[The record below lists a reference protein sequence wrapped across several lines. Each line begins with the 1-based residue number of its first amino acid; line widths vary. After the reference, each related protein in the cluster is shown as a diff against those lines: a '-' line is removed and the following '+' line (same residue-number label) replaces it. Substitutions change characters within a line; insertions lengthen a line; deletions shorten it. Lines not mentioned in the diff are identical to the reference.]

1 MSHTLHTLLERSAR
15 TRPDHPAVVD
25 GERSMTYREL
35 DAAAN
40 RLANTLCEH
49 GVGRGDRVGLYLD
62 KSLEAV
68 IGIYGILKTG
78 AAYVSI
84 DVKAPTSRSGY
95 ILGNCGIQYLVS
107 VAKLSDR
114 WIELSEVSPLAGV
127 IAMDGDVEPIEGL
140 AIIGQ
145 DAVNSADPSSPEIGA
160 IDLDLAYII
169 YTSGSTGAPK
179 GVKLTHRNA
188 MVFVNWTV
196 DEYAITHADRISS
209 HAPFH
214 FDLSI
219 LDLYAASHTG
229 ATLVL
234 VPGMASVFPVQINKF
249 ISKNRITVWYSVP
262 SILSM
267 LVQRGKLEVGSF
279 PDLRWML
286 FAGEVFPTKYLSRLM
301 ELLPD
306 VRFSNLYGPTETNV
320 CTFYNVDTRPDPD
333 GGDIP
338 IGKPIPNTDGYVVGD
353 DGVLVAE
360 GDTGE
365 LWIRSGTVM
374 AGYWGDPDRTA
385 ERLVPNPFGGEIV
398 DNVYK
403 TGDLVR
409 VDENGDYV
417 FLGRRDNQI
426 KSRGYRIEL
435 GEIETAMYRY
445 PGVVEFA
452 VVAVPDDLVT
462 NRLIGFAAVKE
473 GTETAELLHHCKTT
487 VPPYMVPEKFEIM
500 TILPKTS
507 TGKINRQELK
517 TIAEGATA

>member
-1 MSHTLHTLLERSAR
+1 MTYTLHGLLERSAQE
-15 TRPDHPAVVD
+15 HPHHVAVLSGD
-25 GERSMTYREL
+25 RSMTYLEL
-35 DAAAN
+35 DDAAN
-40 RLANTLCEH
+40 RLAHTLRDA
-49 GVGRGDRVGLYLD
+49 GVGRGDRVGLYLE

-84 DVKAPTSRSGY
+84 DVKAPTPRSNY
-95 ILGNCGIQYLVS
+95 IVGNCGIEVLVS
-107 VAKLSDR
+107 ASDR
-114 WIELSEVSPLAGV
+114 AEAWEPLAEETSLRTV
-127 IAMDGDVEPIEGL
+127 IVMDGDVDGAGDLELISRGKV
-140 AIIGQ
+140 
-145 DAVNSADPSSPEIGA
+145 DAASADALGVGTV
-160 IDLDLAYII
+160 DLDLAYII

-188 MVFVNWTV
+188 LVFVNWTV
-196 DEYAITHADRISS
+196 DEYGITHDDRLSS

-219 LDLYAASHTG
+219 LDLYASAKAG
-229 ATLVL
+229 ATLYL
-234 VPGMASVFPVQINKF
+234 VPAMASVFPVQINKF
-249 ISKNRITVWYSVP
+249 ITKHRITVWYSVP

-267 LVQRGKLEVGSF
+267 LVQRGKLEAGLF
-279 PDLRWML
+279 PDLRWIL
-286 FAGEVFPTKYLSRLM
+286 FAGEVFPTKYLSQLM
-301 ELLPD
+301 DLLPH

-320 CTFYNVDTRPDPD
+320 CTFYNVDTAPDPH

-353 DGVLVAE
+353 DGSLVADGE
-360 GDTGE
+360 VGE

-374 AGYWGDPDRTA
+374 AGYWGDQERTA

-398 DNVYK
+398 DMVYK

-409 VDENGDYV
+409 VDHNGDYV

-435 GEIETAMYRY
+435 GEIETAMYRH

-452 VVAVPDDLVT
+452 VVAVRDDMVT
-462 NRLIGFAAVKE
+462 NRLVAFAAVKQ
-473 GTETAELLHHCKTT
+473 GVTAGDLLHHCKEA
-487 VPPYMVPEKFEIM
+487 VPPYMIPEKFDVLEV
-500 TILPKTS
+500 LPKTS

-517 TIAEGATA
+517 TIAEGASE

>member
-1 MSHTLHTLLERSAR
+1 MSYTLHGLLERSALE
-15 TRPDHPAVVD
+15 HPHHLAVVD
-25 GERSMTYREL
+25 GDRSLTYQEL
-35 DAAAN
+35 DEAAN
-40 RLANTLCEH
+40 RLAHTLQAA
-49 GVGRGDRVGLYLD
+49 GVGRGARVGLYLE

-68 IGIYGILKTG
+68 IGIYGVLKTG

-95 ILGNCGIQYLVS
+95 IIGNCGIEVLVS
-107 VAKLSDR
+107 ATDR
-114 WIELSEVSPLAGV
+114 SGSWAELAEDTSLRTVV
-127 IAMDGDVEPIEGL
+127 VMNGD
-140 AIIGQ
+140 
-145 DAVNSADPSSPEIGA
+145 ADPEPGLEIIPRGKVDIASSHAPEAGA

-188 MVFVNWTV
+188 MVFVDWTV
-196 DEYAITHADRISS
+196 AEYGIGHDDRLSS

-219 LDLYAASHTG
+219 LDLYAASKTG
-229 ATLVL
+229 ATLYL
-234 VPGMASVFPVQINKF
+234 VPAMASVFPVQINKF
-249 ISKNRITVWYSVP
+249 ITKNRITVWYSVP

-267 LVQRGKLEVGSF
+267 LVQRGKLEEGLF
-279 PDLRWML
+279 PDLRWLL
-286 FAGEVFPTKYLSRLM
+286 FAGEVFPTKYLSHLM
-301 ELLPD
+301 ELLPH

-320 CTFYNVDTRPDPD
+320 CTFYNVDVRPDPH

-353 DGVLVAE
+353 DGSLVPDGE
-360 GDTGE
+360 VGE

-374 AGYWGDPDRTA
+374 SGYWGDPDRTA

-398 DNVYK
+398 DMVYK

-409 VDENGDYV
+409 VDHNGDYV
-417 FLGRRDNQI
+417 FLGRRDNQV

-435 GEIETAMYRY
+435 GEIETAMYRF
-445 PGVVEFA
+445 PGIVEFA
-452 VVAVPDDLVT
+452 VVAIPDDLIT
-462 NRLIGFAAVKE
+462 NRLVGFAAVKE
-473 GTETAELLHHCKTT
+473 GVSEGELLHHCKEN
-487 VPPYMVPEKFEIM
+487 VPPYMIPEKFEILEV
-500 TILPKTS
+500 LPKTS

-517 TIAEGATA
+517 SIAEGAST

>member
-1 MSHTLHTLLERSAR
+1 MSYTLHGLLERSAR
-15 TRPDHPAVVD
+15 SYPDHPAAVD
-25 GERSMTYREL
+25 GDRSLTYAEL

-40 RLANTLCEH
+40 RLANTLRTL
-49 GVGRGDRVGLYLD
+49 GIGRGDRVGLYLE

-68 IGIYGILKTG
+68 IGVYGILKTG

-84 DVKAPTSRSGY
+84 DIKAPTARSGY
-95 ILGNCGIQYLVS
+95 IVGNCGITVLVS
-107 VAKLSDR
+107 TADR
-114 WIELSEVSPLAGV
+114 REAWSELADGSTLQTVV
-127 IAMDGDVEPIEGL
+127 VVDGDAEAVDGVTL
-140 AIIGQ
+140 VSRSTV
-145 DAVNSADPSSPEIGA
+145 DAAPAGNPDVPV

-196 DEYAITHADRISS
+196 EEYGIVHDDRLSS

-219 LDLYAASHTG
+219 LDLYSSSHAG
-229 ATLVL
+229 ATLFL
-234 VPGMASVFPVQINKF
+234 VPAMASVFPVKINRF
-249 ISKNRITVWYSVP
+249 IADNRITVWYSVP

-267 LVQRGKLEVGSF
+267 VLQRGKLEQDAF

-286 FAGEVFPTKYLSRLM
+286 FAGEVFPTKFLSRLM
-301 ELLPD
+301 GLLPH

-320 CTFYNVDTRPDPD
+320 CTFYNVSEIPDPE

-338 IGKPIPNTDGYVVGD
+338 IGRPIPNTDGYVVDENGN
-353 DGVLVAE
+353 LVPTGE
-360 GDTGE
+360 VGE

-374 AGYWGDPDRTA
+374 AGYWGDPQRTA

-398 DNVYK
+398 DMVYK

-409 VDENGDYV
+409 EDANGDYT

-435 GEIETAMYRY
+435 GEIETAMYKHAD
-445 PGVVEFA
+445 VVEFA
-452 VVAVPDDLVT
+452 VVALPDDLIT
-462 NRLIGFAAVKE
+462 NRLIGFASVKN
-473 GTETAELLHHCKTT
+473 GITEADLLHHCKQA
-487 VPPYMVPEKFEIM
+487 VPPYMVPEHFQVLEV
-500 TILPKTS
+500 LPKTS

-517 TIAEGATA
+517 ASAEGVHI